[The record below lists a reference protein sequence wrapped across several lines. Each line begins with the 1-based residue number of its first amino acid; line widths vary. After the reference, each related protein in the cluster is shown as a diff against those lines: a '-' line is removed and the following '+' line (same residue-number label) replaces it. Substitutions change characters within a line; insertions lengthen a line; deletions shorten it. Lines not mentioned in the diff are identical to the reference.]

1 VYVSS
6 TGQLGLL
13 SSSER
18 FKTAIT
24 PMGATTGKLDE
35 LRPVTFQYKTDPQGA
50 RQYGLIAEE
59 VAEVYPELVV
69 RDAKGKIIS
78 VRYDELAPMLLN
90 EMKQQNQRLRAEAEQ
105 NRQLAAQVQD
115 LQAAVIALQASQRSH

>member
-1 VYVSS
+1 VYVSA
-6 TGQLGLL
+6 TGQLGLQ

-24 PMGATTGKLDE
+24 AMGASTGKLEE
-35 LRPVTFQYKTDPQGA
+35 LRPVTFQYKSDPHGA

-59 VAEVYPELVV
+59 VAKVYPELVV
-69 RDAKGKIIS
+69 RDAQGQIIS

-90 EMKQQNQRLRAEAEQ
+90 ESQKQAAEIRDLKQQLTEMH
-105 NRQLAAQVQD
+105 AALD
-115 LQAAVIALQASQRSH
+115 KLQAKDELVAQR